1 MKRILAF
8 VLVLAL
14 VVSLAACG
22 DSDTES
28 QNGANDTPLTRSESP
43 QENTSASPSVSE
55 EESEGGAHGI
65 ITKPAVSLEAV
76 LSYIETGDTS
86 IFDPANLSDSD
97 KADLKRSVESAG
109 GNIVYGADGSID
121 ITGSGSTHIIIHAD
135 GSFEGTD
142 EDGLP
147 FNSVDVHT
155 WPDSELARSVPK
167 PEFELSLANEEDG
180 VLEAMFNGVTLEKAK
195 SYCASLKSA
204 GFDVD
209 PVETDMNELNMY
221 SYSASNADGVWVE
234 FTFMDTEYVS
244 GCTMSIRS
252 ADAYPGYDDDYSYD
266 DYSYEDY
273 SYEDYSYEDYSYDY
287 SSGDYDDT
295 FSWPTDGAFKYLPSP
310 DFDGITQVTGDE
322 ESYTVVLVNGTRD
335 DIESY
340 VAKLKSSGFTEN
352 HEYESDDDLVMY
364 MAYNSQGYG
373 VLAEFVS
380 GIAVIAGTKAP
391 VDFDDR

>member
-28 QNGANDTPLTRSESP
+28 QNGGNDAPLTRSESP
-43 QENTSASPSVSE
+43 QGGTSAAPSGG
-55 EESEGGAHGI
+55 EESDGGAHGI

-86 IFDPANLSDSD
+86 VFDPANLSESD
-97 KADLKRSVESAG
+97 KAELKRSVESEG
-109 GNIVYGADGSID
+109 GAISFAPDGSID
-121 ITGSGSTHIIIHAD
+121 ITGGKNTHIVIHAD

-142 EDGLP
+142 DDGVP

-155 WPDSELARSVPK
+155 WPDTELGRSVPR
-167 PEFELSLANEEDG
+167 PEFELSLASEEDG
-180 VLEAMFNGVTLEKAK
+180 VLEAMFNGVTLEQAK
-195 SYCASLKSA
+195 SYGAALKSA
-204 GFDVD
+204 GFDAD
-209 PVETDMNELNMY
+209 AVETDMPELNMY
-221 SYSASNADGVWVE
+221 SYSAANADGIRVE
-234 FTFMDTEYVS
+234 FTFMDTDYAR
-244 GCTMSIRS
+244 GCTMSVRS
-252 ADAYPGYDDDYSYD
+252 ADAYPGYDDDYSFD
-266 DYSYEDY
+266 DYSFEDY
-273 SYEDYSYEDYSYDY
+273 SYEDYSYEEYSYEE
-287 SSGDYDDT
+287 YDPAA
-295 FSWPTDGAFKYLPSP
+295 WPTEGAFKYMPVP
-310 DFDGITQVTGDE
+310 DYSGAFNVDGS
-322 ESYTVVLVNGTRD
+322 SYETISVLLVNGTRD

-340 VAKLKSSGFTEN
+340 IVKLKSSGFTEN

-391 VDFDDR
+391 VDSDDR

>member
-28 QNGANDTPLTRSESP
+28 QNGGNDAPLTRSESP
-43 QENTSASPSVSE
+43 QGGTSAAPSGG
-55 EESEGGAHGI
+55 EESDGGAHGI

-86 IFDPANLSDSD
+86 VFDPANLSESD
-97 KADLKRSVESAG
+97 KAELKRSVESEG
-109 GNIVYGADGSID
+109 GAISFAPDGSID
-121 ITGSGSTHIIIHAD
+121 ITGGKNTHIVIHAD

-142 EDGLP
+142 DDGVP

-155 WPDSELARSVPK
+155 WPDTELGRSVPR
-167 PEFELSLANEEDG
+167 PEFELSLASEEDG
-180 VLEAMFNGVTLEKAK
+180 VLEAMFNGVTLEQAK
-195 SYCASLKSA
+195 NYGAALKSA
-204 GFDVD
+204 GFDAD
-209 PVETDMNELNMY
+209 AVETDMPELNMY
-221 SYSASNADGVWVE
+221 SYSAANADGIRVE
-234 FTFMDTEYVS
+234 FTSIDTDYAR
-244 GCTMSIRS
+244 GCTMSVRS
-252 ADAYPGYDDDYSYD
+252 ADAYSGYEE
-266 DYSYEDY
+266 YSYEDY
-273 SYEDYSYEDYSYDY
+273 SYEDYSFEDYSYEEY
-287 SSGDYDDT
+287 SEVEFDDF
-295 FSWPTDGAFKYLPSP
+295 FSWTWPTEGAFKYMPAP
-310 DFDGITQVTGDE
+310 DYSRAFNVDGS
-322 ESYTVVLVNGTRD
+322 SYETISVLLVNGTRD

-340 VAKLKSSGFTEN
+340 IVKLKSSGFTEN

-391 VDFDDR
+391 VDPDDR